1 MDPENLIADF
11 VTSLRALFNT
21 RYQADARESSELLS
35 EKIGAALQPFLDT
48 HALAGAVT
56 VVGDLDKILSFKA
69 VGFADVAAQRP
80 MARDT
85 LFWIASLSKPITAAA
100 LMILADAGKL
110 KVNDPVEKYLPEFKD
125 VRVRGSVGQETLHS
139 PRRSIT
145 IRHLLCHTSGLPF
158 SSSVEQ
164 PTLDLIPLRD
174 RVRSYAMTPLLF
186 QPGSRFH
193 YSNAGINTVG
203 RIIEVVS
210 QMPYEKFLA
219 QHLLQPL
226 EMKDTTFRP
235 NKNQLS
241 RLAKAYEPNPDTGEL
256 QETQSMELWY
266 PLDDGRRQVVPAGGL
281 FSTGED
287 LAHFCHMILNGG
299 MYKGKRYLSSN
310 AVKQM
315 MRKQTGIRVQESMSL
330 GWETNGYA
338 VTHGGSFKVRM
349 TIDWVRWLF
358 TIFLVQHKEFA
369 ANGAQSHQEFL
380 KAAGMED
387 YHFKLL
393 WKRDL
398 NHFTR
403 RLGQRYGVLP
413 LRWINFIKNGGKG

>member
-1 MDPENLIADF
+1 MDKENLIAAF
-11 VTSLRALFNT
+11 LANFRAWFNT
-21 RYQADARESSELLS
+21 GYQADAKGGSKLLS
-35 EKIGAALQPFLDT
+35 EKICAALQPFLDN
-48 HALAGAVT
+48 HELAGAVT

-69 VGFADVAAQRP
+69 VGFADIATQQP
-80 MARDT
+80 MVPDA

-110 KVNDPVEKYLPEFKD
+110 KVNDPVEKYLPVFKG
-125 VRVRGSVGQETLHS
+125 VRVGVRESVGQETVLF

-164 PTLDLIPLRD
+164 PTLDLLPLHD
-174 RVRSYAMTPLLF
+174 RIRSYAMMPLLF
-186 QPGSRFH
+186 QPGRHFH

-210 QMPYEKFLA
+210 QMPYEEFLA
-219 QHLLQPL
+219 QYLLQPL

-241 RLAKAYEPNPDTGEL
+241 RLAKAYKPNPDTGEL
-256 QETQSMELWY
+256 QETKSMELWY
-266 PLDDGRRQVVPAGGL
+266 PLDDGKRQVVPAGGL

-299 MYKGKRYLSSN
+299 VYKGKRYLSRD

-315 MRKQTGIRVQESMSL
+315 MRKQTAVGVQESMSL
-330 GWETNGYA
+330 GWVTNGYA
-338 VTHGGSFKVRM
+338 ITHGGAFRARM
-349 TIDWVRWLF
+349 TVDSVRKLF
-358 TIFLVQHKEFA
+358 AIFLVQHQDFA
-369 ANGAQSHQEFL
+369 ANGAESHREFL

-387 YHFKLL
+387 NNFKLL
-393 WKRDL
+393 WRRDL
-398 NHFTR
+398 SQFAR
-403 RLGQRYGVLP
+403 RLTERYVRP
-413 LRWINFIKNGGKG
+413 LRWIFSSKIV